1 MDSLLLRCLSE
12 EEARMAMGEV
22 HGGLCGAHQSV
33 HKMRWMLRR
42 TGVYWLSMM
51 SDCFK
56 YYRGCEECQKLGKIQ
71 AVPTSMLHPVIK
83 PWPFRG
89 WGLDFIGEI
98 HPSSSK
104 GHRFVLVAMDYFS
117 KWVEAVPLRNMTHR
131 EVIEFVLPNI
141 IYQFGVPQTLM
152 TDQGVSFM
160 SHQFKEFAVLLRI
173 ELMNSSRYYAQS
185 NGQAEASNKI
195 IISQIKK
202 KIEEKTRRWH
212 EVLAESMWAYRMSK
226 HGTIQVTPFELVY
239 GQEVVLPVE
248 LQLQVNQ
255 VVKQDTLSSEEN
267 KSSMMDEV
275 DDLLEKCLE
284 AMREIEKNKVKIAK
298 VYNKRVQE
306 KSFQIGDM
314 VWKTI
319 LPLGSRDNKFS
330 KWSPSLEGPFKVMG
344 LVSGNAYFVETL
356 ERQALPKAL
365 NGRYL
370 KRYYPSIWQGS

>member
-1 MDSLLLRCLSE
+1 
-12 EEARMAMGEV
+12 
-22 HGGLCGAHQSV
+22 
-33 HKMRWMLRR
+33 
-42 TGVYWLSMM
+42 
-51 SDCFK
+51 
-56 YYRGCEECQKLGKIQ
+56 
-71 AVPTSMLHPVIK
+71 
-83 PWPFRG
+83 
-89 WGLDFIGEI
+89 LDFIGEI

-104 GHRFVLVAMDYFS
+104 GHRFVLVATDYFS

-202 KIEEKTRRWH
+202 KIEEKMRRWH

-248 LQLQVNQ
+248 LQLQVNR
-255 VVKQDTLSSEEN
+255 VVKQDTWSSEEY

-284 AMREIEKNKVKIAK
+284 A
-298 VYNKRVQE
+298 
-306 KSFQIGDM
+306 
-314 VWKTI
+314 
-319 LPLGSRDNKFS
+319 L
-330 KWSPSLEGPFKVMG
+330 
-344 LVSGNAYFVETL
+344 
-356 ERQALPKAL
+356 
-365 NGRYL
+365 
-370 KRYYPSIWQGS
+370 

>member
-1 MDSLLLRCLSE
+1 VLSE
-12 EEARMAMGEV
+12 S
-22 HGGLCGAHQSV
+22 L
-33 HKMRWMLRR
+33 
-42 TGVYWLSMM
+42 
-51 SDCFK
+51 
-56 YYRGCEECQKLGKIQ
+56 
-71 AVPTSMLHPVIK
+71 
-83 PWPFRG
+83 
-89 WGLDFIGEI
+89 
-98 HPSSSK
+98 
-104 GHRFVLVAMDYFS
+104 
-117 KWVEAVPLRNMTHR
+117 
-131 EVIEFVLPNI
+131 
-141 IYQFGVPQTLM
+141 
-152 TDQGVSFM
+152 
-160 SHQFKEFAVLLRI
+160 
-173 ELMNSSRYYAQS
+173 
-185 NGQAEASNKI
+185 
-195 IISQIKK
+195 
-202 KIEEKTRRWH
+202 
-212 EVLAESMWAYRMSK
+212 WAYRTSK
-226 HGTIQVTPFELVY
+226 HGTIQVTPFKLVY
-239 GQEVVLPVE
+239 GQEIVLPVE
-248 LQLQVNQ
+248 LQLQVNR

-344 LVSGNAYFVETL
+344 IVSGNAYFVETL